1 MHPDS
6 RCRGNRRD
14 EHHSVPYPGPLCRWY
29 CLSLRPVW
37 CVWCHFIVII
47 CRFYINIRYCGLQS
61 WTASLEVGASSC
73 FPPRATPS
81 APAPA
86 AFRSGPHCVATPESR
101 MCASTTSA
109 VASHAVMNG
118 VPVPIVARLLGHAD
132 VRMTLR
138 YAHLSDGDIAGAAER
153 IGSAMVQLMEL

>member
-1 MHPDS
+1 MNTIVS
-6 RCRGNRRD
+6 RTPG
-14 EHHSVPYPGPLCRWY
+14 HSAAGTALAYAQFGVFGVILSSLFVDFTSIFDIVVYNPGPSASRSERVRV
-29 CLSLRPVW
+29 SLPAQR
-37 CVWCHFIVII
+37 
-47 CRFYINIRYCGLQS
+47 
-61 WTASLEVGASSC
+61 
-73 FPPRATPS
+73 RAR
-81 APAPA
+81 APA

-138 YAHLSDGDIAGAAER
+138 YAHLSDGDIADAAER
-153 IGSAMVQLMEL
+153 IGSAMAQLMEP